1 MDPGATRAE
10 DGPSLSNGRDS
21 PDTAPAPPEAS
32 PDIDAPPGS
41 GGVNAVDAMG
51 GTEGTEGPEGPEVFD
66 APDGIEE
73 FTSLR
78 ARR

>member
-1 MDPGATRAE
+1 MDPGATGVE
-10 DGPSLSNGRDS
+10 DGPSLGNGRDS
-21 PDTAPAPPEAS
+21 PDAAPAPPEAS

-51 GTEGTEGPEGPEVFD
+51 GTEGTEGLGVSD